1 MKLNAD
7 ILHDNLASLF
17 TIEMNGLKSTELYL
31 ERPVLF
37 TDDLRELS
45 DNRLYVAMA
54 ERLPNRMSVGNHV
67 TIVCT
72 GDAPQLAFYQM
83 RCCVICIKGSTDL
96 FRIFNLVQS
105 IFNRYDEWHE
115 KLREILD
122 RNASIEEMLLIS
134 ASIFENPMFVIDSN
148 FRYLAYTGNA
158 SSEITLDTFDGGNL
172 GIEVLGQF
180 LELHEPSM
188 HVREPLLLHLLDTET
203 LNFNL
208 YEMDSYIGCLTID
221 YRLRKHRESDIP
233 LGKILAKMIELALH
247 KFSGI
252 LTDTHSVIRKIL
264 QDVVDGMPVDY
275 EQQRMMEAAQ
285 SKKTYICVKMK
296 LSSRF
301 AKLPLGYI
309 CNRVETV
316 FPGSIAF
323 ERKGDVMCF
332 LETENMREQD
342 FQTQLMEKLA
352 VFIDSMDL
360 RIGVS
365 DPFTDLFSARL
376 YYHQASAALENG
388 TLVKPAEKYYVFQDY
403 ALTELVI
410 NSLGRLP
417 TELFFTDGM
426 RRLAA
431 HDAESSVSYLKTLWV
446 YLNNNMNITK
456 TAADLYVHRS
466 TLLERIARIERELD
480 SDLQDSDV
488 RLRIQLLLKAMT
500 LHEAIHCTS
509 RLDL

>member
-7 ILHDNLASLF
+7 ILYDNLSSSFAV
-17 TIEMNGLKSTELYL
+17 EMNGPKSTVLSL
-31 ERPVLF
+31 DRPVLF

-45 DNRLYVAMA
+45 DDRLYVAMA

-83 RCCVICIKGSTDL
+83 RCCVICIKENTDL
-96 FRIFNLVQS
+96 FGVFNLVQS
-105 IFNRYDEWHE
+105 IFNRYDEWNE

-122 RNASIEEMLLIS
+122 RNASIEEMLKIS
-134 ASIFENPMFVIDSN
+134 GPIFENPMFVIDSN
-148 FRYLAYTGNA
+148 FHYLAYTGNA
-158 SSEITLDTFDGGNL
+158 SPPNVFDSGNL

-188 HVREPLLLHLLDTET
+188 HVREPLLLRLLDTET

-221 YRLRKHRESDIP
+221 YRLRKHRESDVP
-233 LGKILAKMIELALH
+233 LGKILTRMIELALQ

-252 LTDTHSVIRKIL
+252 LTDTHNVIRKIL
-264 QDVVDGMPVDY
+264 QGVVDGMPVDY
-275 EQQRMMEAAQ
+275 EQQRMIEAAQ

-309 CNRVETV
+309 CNRVETI

-332 LETENMREQD
+332 LEVENTREQE

-388 TLVKPAEKYYVFQDY
+388 TLIKPAEKYYVFQDY

-431 HDAESSVSYLKTLWV
+431 HDAESSVSYLKTLRV

-488 RLRIQLLLKAMT
+488 RLRIQLLLKAMM
-500 LHEAIHCTS
+500 LHEAIHYTP
-509 RLDL
+509 RPDQ